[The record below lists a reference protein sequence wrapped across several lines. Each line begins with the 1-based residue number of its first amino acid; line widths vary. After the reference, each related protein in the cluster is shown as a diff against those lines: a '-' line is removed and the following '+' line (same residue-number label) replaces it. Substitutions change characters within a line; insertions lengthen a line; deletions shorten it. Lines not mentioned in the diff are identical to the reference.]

1 MQPSHRLQLSLFV
14 FNIPVSW
21 VHGMLAGI
29 LFIVSMHLY
38 IQKISIKNEIK
49 KVLRKVIN

>member
-1 MQPSHRLQLSLFV
+1 
-14 FNIPVSW
+14 
-21 VHGMLAGI
+21 MLAGI

-49 KVLRKVIN
+49 RYSEKLLTDVHSFWCLWSIA